1 MDKVTTWVKYVEL
14 KKKKKE
20 SDPQGASRQRKKKR
34 RNQGEPGK
42 RKSRDRRSRRGEI
55 AQAGDSIWLPEC
67 KIQTRTLR
75 DDQARVIRAEGTSA
89 TVGTALLEEPAQRRW
104 GSQWIRTSHA

>member
-14 KKKKKE
+14 KKKKE

-42 RKSRDRRSRRGEI
+42 RESRDRRSRRGGATKTKGKE
-55 AQAGDSIWLPEC
+55 GC
-67 KIQTRTLR
+67 KK
-75 DDQARVIRAEGTSA
+75 
-89 TVGTALLEEPAQRRW
+89 
-104 GSQWIRTSHA
+104 